1 MISQPTFPGL
11 LTADI
16 SRRQYVEAVVHAYRL
31 LPDTLGHLR
40 PADRRL
46 AETLYERNVPLH
58 LVTAAFLVAHAR
70 RTSRPPQAPPLGPI
84 RSLAY
89 FSAIVDELLQE
100 PPAPAYLDYLR
111 AKLRVAST
119 RPA

>member
-1 MISQPTFPGL
+1 MTPQPTVPGL
-11 LTADI
+11 ATAEI
-16 SRRQYVEAVVHAYRL
+16 SREQYVAAVALAYRL
-31 LPDTLGHLR
+31 LPDTLGRLR

-46 AETLYERNVPLH
+46 AEQLYERNVPLD

-70 RTSRPPQAPPLGPI
+70 RTSRPSQAPALGPI
-84 RSLAY
+84 RSLSY

-111 AKLRVAST
+111 AKLRDHGN
-119 RPA
+119 RPS